1 MNALVYQPGL
11 VIAALWVL
19 FALSW
24 IAAMLWSDSASQRLG
39 LGKEIAYRVVL
50 VVGGIIFAIPAH
62 NYTGPFRFWIVTLLE
77 AWICVGVMIVG
88 FAFAWWARIYLGK
101 LWSGNITTKADHRV
115 VDRGPYAIVR
125 HPIYTGIL
133 IAVLGTMIAKGT
145 LLGIVGAVI
154 ITLGLWMKARLEE
167 KFLRAQLGAE
177 AYDNYRRRVPMLMPL
192 GPKTS

>member
-24 IAAMLWSDSASQRLG
+24 IAAMVWSDSASQRLG

-50 VVGGIIFAIPAH
+50 VVGGVIFAIPAH
-62 NYTGPFRFWIVTLLE
+62 GYTGPMRLWMVDLTE
-77 AWICVGVMIVG
+77 AWICVGLMIVG

-145 LLGIVGAVI
+145 VAGIAGAVI
-154 ITLGLWMKARLEE
+154 ITLGLWIKARLEE
-167 KFLRAQLGAE
+167 KFLREQLGTA
-177 AYDNYRRRVPMLMPL
+177 AYDDYRRRVPMLMPF